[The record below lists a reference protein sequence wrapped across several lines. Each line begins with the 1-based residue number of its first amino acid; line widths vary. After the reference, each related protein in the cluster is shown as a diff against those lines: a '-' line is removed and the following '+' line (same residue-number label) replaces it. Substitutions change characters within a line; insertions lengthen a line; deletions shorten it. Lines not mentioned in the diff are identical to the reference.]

1 MLQCKTNGQRA
12 AQEKRRTTMN
22 TMNASM
28 WMEKFSNTVMNAVLL
43 MGIPAVVIG
52 LIVQALSV

>member
-1 MLQCKTNGQRA
+1 
-12 AQEKRRTTMN
+12 MN

>member
-1 MLQCKTNGQRA
+1 
-12 AQEKRRTTMN
+12 MN

-28 WMEKFSNTVMNAVLL
+28 WMEKVSMTIGNAVLL
-43 MGIPAVVIG
+43 IGMPAVVIG